1 MKKTEILDLISRKL
15 APFMFL
21 FGFYLLFYGRLSPGG
36 GFQGGVVISSG
47 VILLSMSQGVAAAEE
62 LFPAKSLALVEFLM
76 FFLLLCVGVVGMI
89 FGVGFLGNPAVLARE
104 PVLPRA
110 SFITM
115 LNFLIG
121 IKVGAG
127 ISLICIHLFRE
138 TT

>member
-21 FGFYLLFYGRLSPGG
+21 FGFYLLFYGHLSPGG

-47 VILLSMSQGVAAAEE
+47 VILLSMSQGVAAAES
-62 LFPAKSLALVEFLM
+62 LFPARLLAWVEFLM
-76 FFLLLCVGVVGMI
+76 FFLLLCIGVAGML
-89 FGVGFLGNPAVLARE
+89 FGVGFLGNPAGITAFPALSKV
-104 PVLPRA
+104 

-127 ISLICIHLFRE
+127 ISLLCIHLFRE
-138 TT
+138 TP

>member
-62 LFPAKSLALVEFLM
+62 LFPAKSLALIEFLA
-76 FFLLLCVGVVGMI
+76 FFILLCLGVAGIV
-89 FGVGFLGNPAVLARE
+89 FGEGFLGNPTGATGNSALTM
-104 PVLPRA
+104 A
-110 SFITM
+110 SFITI